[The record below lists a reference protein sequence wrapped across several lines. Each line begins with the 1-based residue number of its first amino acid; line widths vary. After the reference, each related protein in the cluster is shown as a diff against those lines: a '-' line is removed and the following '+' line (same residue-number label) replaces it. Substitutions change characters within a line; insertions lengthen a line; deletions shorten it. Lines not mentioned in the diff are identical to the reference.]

1 LNEDSAKYECSKSLS
16 KFSDEHRAK
25 LSAASLANRPPN
37 SQKIQV
43 LDLET
48 EIKTEYPSI
57 RQAAKALNCFQSVI
71 SANLISKKQKPYLGR
86 YQIRRIS

>member
-1 LNEDSAKYECSKSLS
+1 MVKQPSAYPKPVMNHGFK
-16 KFSDEHRAK
+16 
-25 LSAASLANRPPN
+25 LANPGKHPN

-71 SANLISKKQKPYLGR
+71 SANLISKKQTTLFR
-86 YQIRRIS
+86 